1 MKCRYVGG
9 TYMHFKAAN
18 TSLFSG
24 ACLLIFPKWV
34 LWERWSS
41 GSGSKQSGA
50 CLEASSSEV
59 CDFALRLGD
68 GEAYLVAHLEEA
80 GG

>member
-1 MKCRYVGG
+1 V
-9 TYMHFKAAN
+9 
-18 TSLFSG
+18 
-24 ACLLIFPKWV
+24 V
-34 LWERWSS
+34 
-41 GSGSKQSGA
+41 A